1 MEAADCCRDGH
12 ELGDMVLVPQ
22 PLRVRLL
29 DVRVVGDDLLRSYLA
44 ERPGL
49 LQLCVA
55 PEELPPGP

>member
-1 MEAADCCRDGH
+1 MEAANRCRDGH
-12 ELGDMVLVPQ
+12 EFGDVVLVFQ
-22 PLRVRLL
+22 LLRVCLL
-29 DVRVVGDDLLRSYLA
+29 DVGVVGDDLLRSYLA